1 MLEELERTPPPFSFV
16 HDSTLQH
23 RDPLIPERVELPQL
37 SQLELA
43 NLRNTWAGLDGIR
56 LALASQGAQ
65 LAAVTNR
72 LHSAETKIQ
81 QAEAEVSDLK
91 RKASAHPEEEN
102 REVKKPCLEAAVRQ
116 ICELQQEHRESARIA
131 SSQHVKIWQSC
142 WYNIFIRLFL

>member
-1 MLEELERTPPPFSFV
+1 M
-16 HDSTLQH
+16 
-23 RDPLIPERVELPQL
+23 ELPQL

-72 LHSAETKIQ
+72 LHSAETKLQ

-102 REVKKPCLEAAVRQ
+102 REVKKQCLEAAVRQ
-116 ICELQQEHRESARIA
+116 ICELQQEHRESARRA
-131 SSQHVKIWQSC
+131 SSQQIVTSKEWKARCLAPAGPPSGLMADTEMFFN
-142 WYNIFIRLFL
+142 WRGS